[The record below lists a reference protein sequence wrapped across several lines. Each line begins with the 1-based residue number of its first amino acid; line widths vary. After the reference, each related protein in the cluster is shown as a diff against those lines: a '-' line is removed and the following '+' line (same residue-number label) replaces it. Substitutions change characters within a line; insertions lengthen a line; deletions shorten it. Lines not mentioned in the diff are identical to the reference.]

1 MGELGANIKTLM
13 ATNHFAILFG
23 GEEAMKLEHNLLTIK
38 GINALS
44 KIQLGNVILAS
55 KDYGFDISWG
65 GK

>member
-1 MGELGANIKTLM
+1 
-13 ATNHFAILFG
+13 
-23 GEEAMKLEHNLLTIK
+23 MKLEHNLLTIK